1 MPSYNGMNFPQLDP
15 AVIKLAAKITQAMS
29 NNPAFMQAIMAAQ
42 QMSTTI
48 TPAMMKTAQQLS
60 QSPIVAAAQK
70 FSRYANIFS
79 EIDWREASE
88 LMRIVEKAAKAKV
101 DLTPYNDVPLTEFVY
116 TLEGEVPE
124 KYQTILENKF
134 GPHSS
139 QSQQSSL
146 KAKLQ
151 TIKLPLEIIALI
163 VGIITGVHSLFCD
176 KSLLQLTEEMQA
188 NIINKYIIPYID
200 QRIDDYVK
208 KHPHLKYP
216 QLQPREPL

>member
-1 MPSYNGMNFPQLDP
+1 MPSYNGIDFPQLDP

-88 LMRIVEKAAKAKV
+88 LMRIVEKAAKAKA
-101 DLTPYNDVPLTEFVY
+101 DLSPYNDVPLTEFVC

-124 KYQTILENKF
+124 KYQNILENKF
-134 GPHSS
+134 RS

-146 KAKLQ
+146 KSKLEWASL
-151 TIKLPLEIIALI
+151 TLGLFVSLLNIISWM
-163 VGIITGVHSLFCD
+163 HSNLFNTP
-176 KSLLQLTEEMQA
+176 SLQLTEEMQA
-188 NIINKYIIPYID
+188 EIINKYVIPYID

>member
-1 MPSYNGMNFPQLDP
+1 MPSYNGIDFPQLDP

-124 KYQTILENKF
+124 KYQTILEDKF
-134 GPHSS
+134 EE

-146 KAKLQ
+146 KTKFQ
-151 TIKLPLEIIALI
+151 TIYHTVGFVASILSII
-163 VGIITGVHSLFCD
+163 VGINTLLSD

-188 NIINKYIIPYID
+188 EIINKYVIPYID

-208 KHPHLKYP
+208 KHPQLKHP
-216 QLQPREPL
+216 QLQPREAL